1 MGSLVC
7 EAKGNMLIDNDM
19 SEQIKIQ
26 LPDGSVREVAQGTTP
41 FDVAMSISPRLAAAV
56 VVARIRPLTTPVVA
70 GETAVEEADE
80 AQTEAGMYGSAS
92 ELGERLVDLAAPL
105 NEDVALEL
113 LKESDEAALKV
124 VRHSAAHVMATA
136 ILELFPETKLG
147 HGPATDNGFFYDVY
161 RETPFTEDD
170 LAAIEKRMAEVVAR
184 DETFVREQ
192 ESREMGLKDYA
203 EHGDFM
209 KVHFIERFTKPGD
222 EISLYR
228 NGKFVDFCR
237 GPHVPST
244 GRVKAFKVTS
254 VAGAY
259 WLGDEKNQQLQRIY
273 GTAFFNAKDMD
284 AHFKRLE
291 EIKARDHRVL
301 GKQLD
306 LFSIQEVAGA
316 GLIFWHPKGGLIRK
330 TMEDW
335 MRDECIR
342 RGYEM
347 VFTPHIMRRE
357 LWKVSGH
364 EGFYS
369 QNMYPPMELDDAEY
383 RLKPMNCPGHILIY
397 KNSPKS
403 YRDLPQRYAELGNVY
418 RYERSGTMHGLLRVR
433 GFTQDDAHIFCTPEQ
448 IESEIAACVEFADEV
463 LKAFGFA
470 EFKVE
475 LSTWDPKDQ
484 KSYVGSPEHWETAV
498 GSLKKVLDA
507 KAIPYREI
515 PGEAAF
521 YGPKIDIKLVDV
533 LGRLW
538 QLSTVQF
545 DFNLPQ
551 RFELEYTGEDGEK
564 HRPVMVHRALFGSVE
579 RFFGVLIEHYAGAFP
594 LWLAPVQ
601 VGLVPIS
608 EKHVEYARAVK
619 AKLEVAGLR
628 VELDA
633 RNEKMNA
640 KIREFTLQKVPFVL
654 VMGDKEAEQREV
666 NVRVRGGG
674 VQGTFPLSEFIA
686 NATTLITRKE
696 LNLSDTPKWHDAVLK
711 AVQSFP
717 TDQFDLND
725 LYDLRDEFASIFPNN
740 RHVNEKL
747 RQQLQTLRDE
757 GIIQFLDNEGNYK
770 RIK

>member
-1 MGSLVC
+1 V
-7 EAKGNMLIDNDM
+7 N
-19 SEQIKIQ
+19 EQTIKIQ
-26 LPDGSVREVAQGTTP
+26 LPDGSVREVPRGTTAL
-41 FDVAMSISPRLAAAV
+41 DVATSISPRLAAAV
-56 VVARIRPLTTPVVA
+56 VVARIRPLTPVATNGAAVTE
-70 GETAVEEADE
+70 ETSEA
-80 AQTEAGMYGSAS
+80 AMYGGA
-92 ELGERLVDLAAPL
+92 EAGERLVDLAAPL

-113 LKESDEAALKV
+113 LKENDEAALKV

-147 HGPATDNGFFYDVY
+147 HGPATDSGFFYDVY
-161 RETPFTEDD
+161 RETPFTEQD
-170 LAAIEKRMAEVVAR
+170 LAAIEARMAEVVVR
-184 DETFVREQ
+184 DEKFVREV

-203 EHGDFM
+203 EHGEFM
-209 KVHFIERFTKPGD
+209 KVHFIEKFTQPGD

-228 NGKFVDFCR
+228 NGSFVDFCR

-244 GRVKAFKVTS
+244 GRVKAFKVMS
-254 VAGAY
+254 IAGAY

-273 GTAFFNAKDMD
+273 GTAFFNTKDLD

-306 LFSIQEVAGA
+306 LFSIQEVAGS

-335 MRDECIR
+335 MREECIR
-342 RGYEM
+342 RGYNM

-357 LWKVSGH
+357 LWKISGH

-397 KNSPKS
+397 KSAPRS
-403 YRDLPQRYAELGNVY
+403 YRDLPLRYAELGNVY

-433 GFTQDDAHIFCTPEQ
+433 GFTQDDAHIFCMPSQ
-448 IESEIAACVEFADEV
+448 IEDEVAACVDFAESV
-463 LKAFGFA
+463 LKTFGFA

-475 LSTWDPKDQ
+475 LSTWDPKDR
-484 KSYVGSPEHWETAV
+484 KSYVGSDENWEMAA
-498 GSLKKVLDA
+498 GSLKRVLEA
-507 KAIPYREI
+507 KKIPYKEI

-545 DFNLPQ
+545 DFNMNS
-551 RFELEYTGEDGEK
+551 RFELEYKGEDGEL

-608 EKHVEYARAVK
+608 EKHLEYAATVK
-619 AKLEVAGLR
+619 AKLEAVGLR

-654 VMGDKEAEQREV
+654 VMGDKEAASEAV
-666 NVRVRGGG
+666 SVRTRGKGDEG
-674 VQGTFPLSEFIA
+674 SATLVDFIA
-686 NATTLITRKE
+686 RALGLVEQKSPG
-696 LNLSDTPKWHDAVLK
+696 L
-711 AVQSFP
+711 
-717 TDQFDLND
+717 
-725 LYDLRDEFASIFPNN
+725 
-740 RHVNEKL
+740 
-747 RQQLQTLRDE
+747 
-757 GIIQFLDNEGNYK
+757 
-770 RIK
+770 